1 MKAKARRVDY
11 YPDEYIA
18 GVGGALDAV
27 EQGVYWMICS
37 LIMSE
42 GGAIEQNDR
51 RLAGLCRMRPADIRR
66 TVERLLERGKIHRG
80 DDGKLFQKRAQSE
93 VEKSLNRI
101 QTAIENGSNGG
112 RPAKKGKRFQQKHE
126 PNGSFSAEANHQPPT
141 TNLSEDDFAK
151 AQSSTRRSSKTK
163 PATESAKS
171 IDAPVGSGNGS
182 AEDRFWSMAAE
193 MEAKGIGRTVLGK
206 LATLYGGDFTSA
218 IGALESARLAKVPR
232 AYLGKVINNLEKA
245 NGPAGTGGIPA
256 WVLEARA
263 AGYPV
268 DREDGRWR
276 FCGGLYDDQKQ
287 QVGM

>member
-18 GVGGALDAV
+18 GVGGVLDAV
-27 EQGVYWMICS
+27 EQGIYWMICS

-51 RLAGLCRMRPADIRR
+51 RLAGLCRIRPSDIRR
-66 TVERLLERGKIHRG
+66 TIDRLVERGKIHRH

-112 RPAKKGKRFQQKHE
+112 RPAKKGTRFQQTSE
-126 PNGSFSAEANHQPPT
+126 PNGSFSAKANHQPPT

-151 AQSSTRRSSKTK
+151 AQSSTRRSSKSK
-163 PATESAKS
+163 PVTEPAKS
-171 IDAPVGSGNGS
+171 IDMSAAGGNGS
-182 AEDRFWSMAAE
+182 PEDRFWAMAAD
-193 MEAKGIGRTVLGK
+193 MEAKGVGRAVLGK
-206 LATLYGGDFTSA
+206 LAGLYGGDFVSA
-218 IGALESARLAKVPR
+218 IGALESAKLAKVPR
-232 AYLGKVINNLEKA
+232 AYLGKIISNLEKA
-245 NGPAGTGGIPA
+245 NGPAPIGGVPA